1 MFWTK
6 IVKQNNYCLHFF
18 CCFWQEYRIL
28 RTCQCKAVSQSI
40 ENLEVKLYALLQKA
54 STERV
59 LYEKY
64 FLILFEIF

>member
-6 IVKQNNYCLHFF
+6 IIMQNNYYLYFF
-18 CCFWQEYRIL
+18 CFWQEYRIL